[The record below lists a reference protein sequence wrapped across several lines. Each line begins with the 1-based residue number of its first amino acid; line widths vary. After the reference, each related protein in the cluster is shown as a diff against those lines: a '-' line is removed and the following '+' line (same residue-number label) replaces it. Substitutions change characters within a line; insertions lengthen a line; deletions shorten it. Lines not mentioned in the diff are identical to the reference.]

1 MDSVGEKAMYQDA
14 MAITRVERGKG
25 FQFQSGGAS
34 GLCPQPAAFRPCAG
48 GVVYRVTVQSGPAR
62 GIA

>member
-14 MAITRVERGKG
+14 MTITRVEIGKG
-25 FQFQSGGAS
+25 FLCQSGVES
-34 GLCPQPAAFRPCAG
+34 GLCSQPAAFRPCAG
-48 GVVYRVTVQSGPAR
+48 GVVYRVKNGPAC